1 MAMATEFVNDDSED
15 RLNDADAQIESTIFK
30 QGQDYADRNK
40 RSKAE
45 NKGRAESRAKI
56 KELGM
61 DTNAYA
67 TAIRLIKDKT
77 PAELEAW
84 KRDFDLVLKVMGSKQ
99 KELFP
104 EEQLRAEQ
112 RIAKAQERAAKK
124 GRTKEELDAASD
136 SNSRSDPS
144 AGGAQIDLE
153 EAIAAATG
161 PVIPDGGVYNAGAG
175 KPSLEE
181 IEAAEG
187 EAALADAAPETAKLS
202 QSAKAKAARAAAGL

>member
-1 MAMATEFVNDDSED
+1 MATEFVNDDSED

-153 EAIAAATG
+153 EAIAAATD
-161 PVIPDGGVYNAGAG
+161 PVIPPGGTFNDGVG

-181 IEAAEG
+181 REAAEG

-202 QSAKAKAARAAAGL
+202 QSAKAAAKKNAAGIP

>member
-1 MAMATEFVNDDSED
+1 
-15 RLNDADAQIESTIFK
+15 
-30 QGQDYADRNK
+30 
-40 RSKAE
+40 
-45 NKGRAESRAKI
+45 
-56 KELGM
+56 
-61 DTNAYA
+61 
-67 TAIRLIKDKT
+67 
-77 PAELEAW
+77 
-84 KRDFDLVLKVMGSKQ
+84 MGSKQ

-153 EAIAAATG
+153 EAIAAATD
-161 PVIPDGGVYNAGAG
+161 PVIPPGGTFNDGVG

-181 IEAAEG
+181 REAAEG

-202 QSAKAKAARAAAGL
+202 QSAKAAAKKNAAGIP